1 MASAIPSNQYAFA
14 PLNAAL
20 NDGAPIQITSENLS
34 ASLAIQ
40 EQLPELLEITYPL
53 IVVPGYT
60 PVKTNTPQQ
69 LTDVTMSRLNRAVDL
84 MKSKNIGF
92 ILVTGG
98 NVHPDGTPFNEAYG
112 MKTYL
117 KDNLGLLEE
126 QIIMDPYARHS
137 TTNLR
142 NAARIMLTH
151 SLNRALIV
159 TSSDQNFY
167 FGFPGISTFNM
178 RSKKDLGYTIGKLS
192 YQSLYTCLMEPNNN
206 VFTRGSDLLDP

>member
-1 MASAIPSNQYAFA
+1 MASAIPFKQYAFA

-20 NDGAPIQITSENLS
+20 NDGEPIQIASENQS

-40 EQLPELLEITYPL
+40 QQLPELLENTYPL
-53 IVVPGYT
+53 MVVPGYT

-69 LTDVTMSRLNRAVDL
+69 LTSITMSRLNMAVGL
-84 MKSKNIGF
+84 MKSKNIQF

-98 NVHPDGTPFNEAYG
+98 NVHPEGTPYNEAYG
-112 MKTYL
+112 MKDYL
-117 KDNLGLLEE
+117 KEKLGLLEE

-159 TSSDQNFY
+159 TSRDQNFY
-167 FGFPGISTFNM
+167 FGFPGISTFNA
-178 RSKKDLGYTIGKLS
+178 RSKKDLGYKIGKLS
-192 YQSLYTCLMEPNNN
+192 YKTAFTSLLEPDNN
-206 VFTRGSDLLDP
+206 VFIRGTDPLDP